1 MGSKSKKPRI
11 SRSTRA
17 GIIFPVSRVHRQLKS
32 MPTATKRITQ
42 GASIYL
48 SAVIE
53 YLTAEL
59 LELSGNAARD
69 NHRSRITPRH
79 IFLAYANDDE
89 LYRLLRHC
97 VLPQCGALP
106 SINLALFPSING
118 IISNKLPPLKSS
130 ISRGTKKPVS
140 STATTSKTS
149 LHKPTLTKK
158 GQGSFSVLGTPTSK
172 AVALKG
178 TAVTTLS
185 ERVLIR
191 GQKLTVVQG
200 SIVNI
205 KADAIV
211 HPTNSSFYMGGDV
224 GNALAKAGGQQLR
237 DAVAEAARNSTLT
250 NAGDVVISAAPNLSA
265 SHLIHV
271 LSPKWNATKMEECI
285 VELDK
290 ATLNILNLADQQ
302 GLTSVAL
309 PSISSGHNGFP
320 KQTAAQTILAALSK
334 YFRQTTTTNLQ
345 QVFFVLYDA
354 ESVNVYTT
362 ELQRMVE

>member
-1 MGSKSKKPRI
+1 MPPKQRQQKVSQ
-11 SRSTRA
+11 STRA
-17 GIIFPVSRVHRQLKS
+17 GIIFPVGRTHRLLKS
-32 MPTATKRITQ
+32 APTATTRVTK
-42 GASIYL
+42 GAAVYL
-48 SAVIE
+48 SSVIE
-53 YLTAEL
+53 YLVAEL

-69 NHRSRITPRH
+69 NKRSRIIPRH
-79 IFLAYANDDE
+79 ILLAYANDSE
-89 LYRLLRHC
+89 LYALLRNC
-97 VLPQCGALP
+97 VLPQSGVMPAIHTAILP
-106 SINLALFPSING
+106 KVTG
-118 IISNKLPPLKSS
+118 KISSQSTSPKPS
-130 ISRGTKKPVS
+130 ISRATKKA
-140 STATTSKTS
+140 ATPAKAAVR
-149 LHKPTLTKK
+149 KPLLTKK

-205 KADAIV
+205 QADALV
-211 HPTNSSFYMGGDV
+211 HPTNNSFYMGGDV
-224 GNALAKAGGQQLR
+224 GKALAKAGGQELR
-237 DAVAEAARNSTLT
+237 DAVAQTANDATLT
-250 NAGDVVISAAPNLSA
+250 NFGDVAISAAPNLSA

-271 LSPKWNATKMEECI
+271 YSPTWNAATQEQCI
-285 VELDK
+285 GDLDK
-290 ATLNILNLADQQ
+290 ATLNILTLADQQ

-309 PSISSGHNGFP
+309 PSISSGHAGFP

-334 YFRQTTTTNLQ
+334 YFRQTATTNLQ
-345 QVFFVLYDA
+345 QVFFVLFDA